1 VIDLLPFKAV
11 AMRDAIASALRS
23 ALLDRR
29 FEPGQPII
37 ESAIAAEMKVSRGPV
52 REALLLLTQEGLVT
66 HSQNRGFAVLN
77 FTEADQ
83 AATSQVRYPLE
94 TTALQL
100 ARLHRTPPDILQLE
114 RIKQRMLENFRAGDA
129 RARLQDELDF
139 HNLIWNLS
147 GNTYLVSCLQRV
159 TIPAFT
165 YGTAYRMN
173 RPDLTVE
180 LFHTQHQLYIDY
192 LEGTTTRTAAECV
205 RFHLGLAAPEPDSV
219 PLPES
224 PVPSAKPL

>member
-1 VIDLLPFKAV
+1 MTELPPFKAV
-11 AMRDAIASALRS
+11 AMRDAVASALRA
-23 ALLDRR
+23 ALFDRR
-29 FEPGQPII
+29 FQPGQPIV

-77 FTEADQ
+77 FTEADH
-83 AATSQVRYPLE
+83 AAASQVRYPLE

-100 ARLHRTPPDILQLE
+100 ARLHQTPADILQLE
-114 RIKQRMLENFRAGDA
+114 RIKRRMLENFRAGDA

-147 GNTYLVSCLQRV
+147 GNAYLVSCLQRV

-165 YGTAYRMN
+165 YGAAYRMN
-173 RPDLTVE
+173 RPDLTSE
-180 LFHTQHQLYIDY
+180 LFDTQHQFYIDY
-192 LEGTTTRTAAECV
+192 LKGATTKTAAECV
-205 RFHLGLAAPEPDSV
+205 RFHLGLATPEPDTV

-224 PVPSAKPL
+224 SIPSAKPL